1 MIENLGTQN
10 LPPNDWKQIARACLS
25 GGDYLLWKSEY
36 AEQCARIA
44 DVNQQQ
50 GIQTSYE
57 MLAGEWSGRTVL

>member
-1 MIENLGTQN
+1 MIESLGTQN

-50 GIQTSYE
+50 GIQTS
-57 MLAGEWSGRTVL
+57 